1 MNMFSP
7 PKKNNVMS
15 MFKKGENKYGIGTFT
30 NPAARD
36 PTGMRA
42 EFLRAAENAKKSADP
57 TGMRAAFAAAAK
69 KGGKRSRKLNTRRR
83 NNRSKIKN

>member
-1 MNMFSP
+1 MFSP
-7 PKKNNVMS
+7 AKKNNVMS
-15 MFKKGENKYGIGTFT
+15 MFKKSENKYSIGAFT

-42 EFLRAAENAKKSADP
+42 EFKRAAENATKRADP

-83 NNRSKIKN
+83 KNRSSKRKN